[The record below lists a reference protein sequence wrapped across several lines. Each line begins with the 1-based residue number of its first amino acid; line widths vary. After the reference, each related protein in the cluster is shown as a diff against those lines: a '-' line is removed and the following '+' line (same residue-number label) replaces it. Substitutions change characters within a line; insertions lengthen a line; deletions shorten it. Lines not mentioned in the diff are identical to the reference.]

1 MRRREFITLLC
12 SAAVLWPF
20 AARAQQPDRIRRIGV
35 LSGGPATD
43 DLDSQARW
51 GALKQG
57 LQQLGWVEG
66 RNLQIDYRV
75 SEGDAERSRKFA
87 SELVALNLD
96 VIVASGT
103 TAVQPLLPLSRT
115 VPIVFVNVSDPV
127 GAGIVNSLARPGGN
141 ATGFSQL
148 EYNLTA
154 KWLELLKQIAP
165 SVTRAAV
172 LRDQTIT
179 AGIGQFAVIQSV
191 APSLGIDVSPINVS
205 NADEIERAVTAFAQT
220 ENGGL
225 IVTASGWA
233 ASHRKLIIGLA
244 ARHKLPAVYYRRL
257 YVTDGGL
264 ISYGGDFIEQF
275 RRAAAYVDRILK
287 GEKPADLPV
296 QTPTKY
302 ELVINLKT
310 AKALGLTIPPSVLA
324 RADDV
329 IE

>member
-103 TAVQPLLPLSRT
+103 TAVQPL
-115 VPIVFVNVSDPV
+115 
-127 GAGIVNSLARPGGN
+127 
-141 ATGFSQL
+141 
-148 EYNLTA
+148 
-154 KWLELLKQIAP
+154 
-165 SVTRAAV
+165 
-172 LRDQTIT
+172 
-179 AGIGQFAVIQSV
+179 
-191 APSLGIDVSPINVS
+191 
-205 NADEIERAVTAFAQT
+205 
-220 ENGGL
+220 
-225 IVTASGWA
+225 
-233 ASHRKLIIGLA
+233 
-244 ARHKLPAVYYRRL
+244 
-257 YVTDGGL
+257 
-264 ISYGGDFIEQF
+264 F
-275 RRAAAYVDRILK
+275 R
-287 GEKPADLPV
+287 
-296 QTPTKY
+296 
-302 ELVINLKT
+302 
-310 AKALGLTIPPSVLA
+310 
-324 RADDV
+324 
-329 IE
+329 